1 MSCPYCSPSSLDHEE
16 PCPRCLNYM
25 KQGILVIAIHDDGTR
40 AGPIAVLKEQA
51 MLDVIKDEQTRKFV
65 KEERAVLINT
75 ETWKLMGLP
84 ALS

>member
-1 MSCPYCSPSSLDHEE
+1 M
-16 PCPRCLNYM
+16 
-25 KQGILVIAIHDDGTR
+25 IAIHDDGTR